1 MDNNFLQNNINN
13 NFGPINGTIQ
23 NQTIHQP
30 APVQPEKAREPNE
43 AESPFY
49 FNTDK
54 FNKVDLIRLLYA
66 MQQLKMVV
74 DENGEPVTQKDFI
87 TQMGKLFHVDM
98 KGFWNNLSEA
108 KSSCVRDA
116 TQTKIF
122 DDLKRAFQKN
132 YLDKQ

>member
-54 FNKVDLIRLLYA
+54 YNKVDLIRLLYA
-66 MQQLKMVV
+66 MSQLGMIV
-74 DENGEPVTQKDFI
+74 DKNGMPLTQKDFI
-87 TQMGKLFHVDM
+87 IPMGELFHVD
-98 KGFWNNLSEA
+98 LEA
-108 KSSCVRDA
+108 YHNSLYVSKSSGVKDES
-116 TQTKIF
+116 QTKIF
-122 DDLKRAFQKN
+122 EELKRAFQVN
-132 YLDKQ
+132 YLDK